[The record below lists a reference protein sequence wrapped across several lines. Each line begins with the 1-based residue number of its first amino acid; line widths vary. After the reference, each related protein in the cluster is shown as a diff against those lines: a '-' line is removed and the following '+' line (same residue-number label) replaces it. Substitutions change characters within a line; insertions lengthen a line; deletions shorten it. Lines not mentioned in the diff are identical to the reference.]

1 MRCATGV
8 HRLPIIAGRPW
19 ARYHDEMLC
28 RRMTPS
34 EEGAIM
40 LADTEIFFLGA
51 GALTE
56 AMLRGLTATATV
68 SPGRV
73 TVSNRRQIARLHE
86 LGTRYGVRASADK
99 LADIARAELIVLAVK
114 PYDVTAALAEV
125 GPALRAGQLLVSVA
139 AGVSTQTLEAHMPAG
154 MAVVRAMPNTSS
166 FVQESATAICAGRHA
181 DAAAL
186 ERTRGL
192 FAAIG
197 TVATVEETAM
207 DAVTGLSGS
216 GPAYI
221 YYVTEALLAAGIAV
235 GLSAETSR
243 DLLLQTLQGA
253 TRMLRETGHGP
264 AALRRQVTSPNG
276 TTMAGIAALD
286 ERGVRDAFRL
296 AVERAT
302 ARAREMGEE
311 LVRG

>member
-1 MRCATGV
+1 M
-8 HRLPIIAGRPW
+8 
-19 ARYHDEMLC
+19 
-28 RRMTPS
+28 
-34 EEGAIM
+34 
-40 LADTEIFFLGA
+40 
-51 GALTE
+51 
-56 AMLRGLTATATV
+56 

-73 TVSNRRQIARLHE
+73 TVSNRRHAARLHE
-86 LGTRYGVRASADK
+86 LGARYGVRASADK
-99 LADIARAELIVLAVK
+99 LADVARAELIVLAVK
-114 PYDVTAALAEV
+114 PYDVAAALAEV
-125 GPALRAGQLLVSVA
+125 GPALSAGQLLVSVA
-139 AGVSTQTLEAHMPAG
+139 AGVATETLAARLPAG

-186 ERTRGL
+186 ERTRRL

-197 TVATVEETAM
+197 TVVIVDEAAM

-243 DLLLQTLQGA
+243 ELLLQTLHGA
-253 TRMLRETGHGP
+253 ARMLHETGAEP

-311 LVRG
+311 LAGDSPQ

>member
-1 MRCATGV
+1 
-8 HRLPIIAGRPW
+8 
-19 ARYHDEMLC
+19 
-28 RRMTPS
+28 
-34 EEGAIM
+34 M
-40 LADTEIFFLGA
+40 LADNGIFFLGA
-51 GALTE
+51 GALSE
-56 AMLRGLTATATV
+56 ALLRGLIATATV

-73 TVSNRRQIARLHE
+73 TVSNRRHAARLHE
-86 LGTRYGVRASADK
+86 LGARYGVRASADK

-114 PYDVTAALAEV
+114 PYDVAAALAEV
-125 GPALRAGQLLVSVA
+125 GPALSAEQLLVSVA
-139 AGVSTQTLEAHMPAG
+139 AGVSTETLAARLPAG

-186 ERTRGL
+186 ERTRRL

-197 TVATVEETAM
+197 TVVIVDEAAM

-243 DLLLQTLQGA
+243 ELLLQTLHGA
-253 TRMLRETGHGP
+253 ARMLHETGAEP

-311 LVRG
+311 LAGDSPQ

>member
-1 MRCATGV
+1 MTYSVRRT
-8 HRLPIIAGRPW
+8 PP
-19 ARYHDEMLC
+19 HDE
-28 RRMTPS
+28 R
-34 EEGAIM
+34 AIM
-40 LADTEIFFLGA
+40 LADTGIFFLGA
-51 GALTE
+51 GALSE
-56 AMLRGLTATATV
+56 AMLRGLIATTTV

-73 TVSNRRQIARLHE
+73 TISNRRQAARLHE
-86 LGTRYGVRASADK
+86 LGARYGVRPSVDK

-114 PYDVTAALAEV
+114 PYNVTAALQEV
-125 GPALRAGQLLVSVA
+125 GPALSAGQLLVSVA
-139 AGVSTQTLEAHMPAG
+139 AGVSTTTLEARLPAG

-181 DAAAL
+181 DADAL
-186 ERTRGL
+186 DRARRL

-197 TVATVEETAM
+197 TVAVVDEGAM

-243 DLLLQTLQGA
+243 ELLLQTLQGA
-253 TRMLRETGHGP
+253 VQMLRETGAEP
-264 AALRRQVTSPNG
+264 EALRRQVTSPNG

-311 LVRG
+311 LADN

>member
-1 MRCATGV
+1 MAYAVRRAT
-8 HRLPIIAGRPW
+8 P
-19 ARYHDEMLC
+19 HDEGMF
-28 RRMTPS
+28 
-34 EEGAIM
+34 M
-40 LADTEIFFLGA
+40 LADTGIFFLGA
-51 GALTE
+51 GALSE
-56 AMLRGLTATATV
+56 AMLRGLIATATV
-68 SPGRV
+68 SPERV
-73 TVSNRRQIARLHE
+73 TISNRRQSARLHA
-86 LGTRYGVRASADK
+86 LGARYGVRPSTDK
-99 LADIARAELIVLAVK
+99 LADIARAESIVLAVK
-114 PYDVTAALAEV
+114 PYDVAAALAEI
-125 GPALRAGQLLVSVA
+125 GPALSVGQLLVSVA
-139 AGVSTQTLEAHMPAG
+139 AGVSTATLEARLPAG

-181 DAAAL
+181 DADAL
-186 ERTRGL
+186 DRARQL

-197 TVATVEETAM
+197 TVALVDEGAM

-221 YYVTEALLAAGIAV
+221 YYVTEALLAAGLAV

-243 DLLLQTLQGA
+243 ELLLQTLQGA
-253 TRMLRETGHGP
+253 VRMLRETGEAP
-264 AALRRQVTSPNG
+264 DVLRRQVTSPNG

-311 LVRG
+311 LADN

>member
-1 MRCATGV
+1 
-8 HRLPIIAGRPW
+8 
-19 ARYHDEMLC
+19 
-28 RRMTPS
+28 
-34 EEGAIM
+34 M

-51 GALTE
+51 GALSE
-56 AMLRGLTATATV
+56 ALLRGLTATATV

-73 TVSNRRQIARLHE
+73 TIGNRRQAARLHE
-86 LGTRYGVRASADK
+86 LGGRYGVRPSADK
-99 LADIARAELIVLAVK
+99 LADIARADMVVLAVK
-114 PYDVTAALAEV
+114 PYDVAAALVEV
-125 GPALRAGQLLVSVA
+125 GPALSAGQLFVSVA
-139 AGVSTQTLEAHMPAG
+139 AGVSTATLEARLPAG

-181 DAAAL
+181 AAAAL
-186 ERTRGL
+186 AQARHF

-197 TVATVEETAM
+197 TVAVVDEAAM

-216 GPAYI
+216 GPAYV
-221 YYVTEALLAAGIAV
+221 YYVAEALLAAGVAV

-243 DLLLQTLQGA
+243 ELVLQTLDGA
-253 TRMLRETGHGP
+253 ARMLRETGAEP
-264 AALRRQVTSPNG
+264 AALRQQVTSPNG

-302 ARAREMGEE
+302 ARAREMGED
-311 LVRG
+311 LARDLPD